1 MPDPTNAAVDVLIV
15 GSGPIGSSIAL
26 ALSGCH
32 LKVAIISPPSDES
45 SDSRPIAL
53 SHGSRLILEQ
63 LGAWPAD
70 ITTPIAQIHVSH
82 QGRFGRTRIDAKDH
96 GLAALGYVVAYD
108 KLNRAAATKVTTTR
122 LDGLVTA
129 IEDHGDFA
137 RAKTSQGDMDAKLIV
152 IADGGHLT
160 DARTVHYGQVALVA
174 QISADT
180 PHIGRAWER
189 FTPDGPLALLPF
201 GDGYAMVWCTSP
213 QTAGELARD
222 NEQSFLK
229 RLQQAFGHRAGLFI
243 AATRRH
249 QFPLSLRRAKQSL
262 PRSLAVGNAAQTLHP
277 VAGQGL
283 NLGLRDGVELA
294 RMIRDCAPQDLGCS
308 QFASRYQATRSP
320 DRDSSVRTT
329 DTLVKLFSN
338 SNSVIGLTRGCG
350 LFLIDL
356 LPAPRRFLARRMM
369 FGMRAL
375 P

>member
-15 GSGPIGSSIAL
+15 GSGPIGSAIAL
-26 ALSGCH
+26 ALSGCR
-32 LKVAIISPPSDES
+32 LKIAIISPPSDES

-70 ITTPIAQIHVSH
+70 IATPIAQIHVSH
-82 QGRFGRTRIDAKDH
+82 QGHFGRTRMDAKDH

-108 KLNRAAATKVTTTR
+108 KLHRAAAAKVTTAR
-122 LDGLVTA
+122 LAGLVTA

-160 DARTVHYGQVALVA
+160 DARTEHYGQVALVA

-201 GDGYAMVWCTSP
+201 GGGYAMVWCTSP
-213 QTAGELARD
+213 QTAGELARN

-243 AATRRH
+243 AATKRH

-294 RMIRDCAPQDLGCS
+294 RMIRDCAPQDLGGS
-308 QFASRYQATRSP
+308 PFVTRYQATRTA
-320 DRDSSVRTT
+320 DRDSSVRAT

-369 FGMRAL
+369 FGMRA
-375 P
+375 PP

>member
-1 MPDPTNAAVDVLIV
+1 
-15 GSGPIGSSIAL
+15 
-26 ALSGCH
+26 
-32 LKVAIISPPSDES
+32 
-45 SDSRPIAL
+45 
-53 SHGSRLILEQ
+53 
-63 LGAWPAD
+63 
-70 ITTPIAQIHVSH
+70 
-82 QGRFGRTRIDAKDH
+82 
-96 GLAALGYVVAYD
+96 
-108 KLNRAAATKVTTTR
+108 
-122 LDGLVTA
+122 
-129 IEDHGDFA
+129 
-137 RAKTSQGDMDAKLIV
+137 MDAKLIV

-160 DARTVHYGQVALVA
+160 DARAEHYGQVALVA

-229 RLQQAFGHRAGLFI
+229 CLQQAFGHRAGLFI